1 MSIGSQPEV
10 ALRLSVLEDRLAIC
24 RLEPDSEAPGWA
36 TEAGLFSITRTPD
49 ELSIVC
55 PEPNVPDE
63 ITREDGWRALA
74 IEGPLDFSLVGIL
87 ASVATPLA
95 EAGLCIFAISTYDTD
110 YVLVQEDALG
120 TAVSVLHESG
130 HVVSGIL
137 PGVAV
142 RPATNDDEQFLW
154 EMLYEAVHW
163 IPEEAGPKPP
173 PEALFSEFDL
183 RRYLEGWGRANDFAV
198 IAVDPSDGSKIG
210 ATWYRTFPASD
221 PGYGFVE
228 ETIPEIVLAVAP
240 DWRGAGVGGTL
251 LRALMDTAR
260 SSGFEAISLAVRKS
274 NPAAIKLYEKN
285 GFVRL
290 GEDGRAW
297 IMKADL
303 TTDKATNK
311 A

>member
-1 MSIGSQPEV
+1 M
-10 ALRLSVLEDRLAIC
+10 LEDRLAIC
-24 RLEPDSEAPGWA
+24 RLAPDSELPNWA
-36 TEAGLFSITRTPD
+36 TEAGFFSITRSPD

-55 PEPNVPDE
+55 TGTYAPDE
-63 ITREDGWRALA
+63 ITREDGWRALG

-87 ASVATPLA
+87 ASVAMPLA
-95 EAGLCIFAISTYDTD
+95 EAGVSVFAVSTYDTD

-120 TAVSVLHESG
+120 TAVSVLRESG

-137 PGVAV
+137 PSVAV
-142 RPATNDDEQFLW
+142 RPAATDDEQFLW

-163 IPEEAGPKPP
+163 TPEEAGPKPP

-198 IAVDPSDGSKIG
+198 IAVDPSNGSKIG

-221 PGYGFVE
+221 PGYGFVD

-240 DWRGAGVGGTL
+240 DWRSVGVGGAL
-251 LRALMDTAR
+251 LRALMNAAR
-260 SSGFEAISLAVRKS
+260 SSGFDAISLAVRKS
-274 NPAAIKLYEKN
+274 NPAAVKLYEKN

-290 GEDGRAW
+290 GEDRRAW